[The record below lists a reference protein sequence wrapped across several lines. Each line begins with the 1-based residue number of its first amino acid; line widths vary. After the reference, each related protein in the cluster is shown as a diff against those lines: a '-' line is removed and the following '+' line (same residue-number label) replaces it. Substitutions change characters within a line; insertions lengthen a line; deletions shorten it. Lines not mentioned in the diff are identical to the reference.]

1 MILDKF
7 FLNKKL
13 ASKSPALL
21 ELRHCI
27 SWFKDA
33 KRYHKSFLTAS
44 KGVLTIAYTMFKA
57 NTSLYPNFSRY
68 SGAIKVCEKF
78 VSPDKE
84 KKFNIT
90 NRLSNSLFA

>member
-21 ELRHCI
+21 GLRHCI
-27 SWFKDA
+27 YWFKDA
-33 KRYHKSFLTAS
+33 KRYHKSFLTDS
-44 KGVLTIAYTMFKA
+44 KGVLTIAYIMFKA
-57 NTSLYPNFSRY
+57 NASLYPNSSRY

-84 KKFNIT
+84 KNFNIT